1 MAKEEDST
9 GKGIL
14 FIKHII
20 QTYPEAQNKT
30 DIGCNEI

>member
-9 GKGIL
+9 EKGIL
-14 FIKHII
+14 FVKHI